1 MKNYVDYRDNGDT
14 EERVQVTQAFCNT
27 EEEIAEAIER
37 SKRDLK
43 KSDVPYG
50 YQKLDEEIITT
61 VYKIP
66 DNEIIDET
74 VESNEINKKY
84 RKIYKNEYENNQNAY
99 SNYTNIKGGKIQ
111 NFYENEIS
119 KDGQYLVSMTLSKKV
134 MDEKNSNRPPN
145 MYKNNYYKE
154 EIEVNENDGEQRY
167 VNIPFK
173 NNYNFQNRNQE
184 GYGKEY
190 YVTKEEINRNKY
202 YPIRSE
208 RKVTRYYRDENY
220 GEDDDEDEKGN
231 KDFKKVINTQAQSMH
246 FPAKYKKGEFN
257 YYDY

>member
-1 MKNYVDYRDNGDT
+1 MKNYVDYRDNGET

-27 EEEIAEAIER
+27 EEEIEEAIER

-99 SNYTNIKGGKIQ
+99 SIILILRVEKFKIFMKMKYQKMGNI
-111 NFYENEIS
+111 
-119 KDGQYLVSMTLSKKV
+119 
-134 MDEKNSNRPPN
+134 
-145 MYKNNYYKE
+145 
-154 EIEVNENDGEQRY
+154 
-167 VNIPFK
+167 
-173 NNYNFQNRNQE
+173 
-184 GYGKEY
+184 
-190 YVTKEEINRNKY
+190 
-202 YPIRSE
+202 
-208 RKVTRYYRDENY
+208 
-220 GEDDDEDEKGN
+220 
-231 KDFKKVINTQAQSMH
+231 
-246 FPAKYKKGEFN
+246 
-257 YYDY
+257 